1 MNLLLP
7 GREGIRTVANP
18 LPATVH
24 KPRDLGETQV
34 RSPITYRKN
43 GETDGS
49 PVRFVL
55 IDDWVYV
62 TTPPRSAKIKR
73 ICNDPRVLLVP
84 CNARGVPLGAN
95 IEGVARIVE
104 DAAPERIRTA
114 LRHRYRLGL
123 KLFRLLGQHDLGQI
137 RLEIRPAVTAL
148 DPPVPRFSS

>member
-1 MNLLLP
+1 LEKH
-7 GREGIRTVANP
+7 RY
-18 LPATVH
+18 
-24 KPRDLGETQV
+24 V
-34 RSPITYRKN
+34 RPTTYRKN

-49 PVRFVL
+49 LVRFVL

-62 TTPPRSAKIKR
+62 TTPPRSAKMKR
-73 ICNDPRVLLVP
+73 IRNDPRVLLVP
-84 CNARGVPLGAN
+84 CNARGVPLGAS

-123 KLFRLLGQHDLGQI
+123 TLFRLLGQHDIGQI

-148 DPPVPRFSS
+148 DPPVPRFSLWSSYQGS